1 MESSRSSVW
10 RLPPNCFGGFQKPRE
25 EWVLSWPGQVVIA
38 GCQVYWT
45 AEVSEALEQGDL
57 ADRLFPQLQKQVR
70 NRLGRKKPNAN
81 FDIF

>member
-1 MESSRSSVW
+1 M
-10 RLPPNCFGGFQKPRE
+10 
-25 EWVLSWPGQVVIA
+25 IA